1 MAKINKQS
9 LYFINESKFWRLVQG
24 YSLREFA
31 ERINK
36 SEGYTGM
43 AESTATDHKYNIAD
57 YIVVCD
63 ALFVNLDQL
72 TPPDDWQVSD
82 SHLKVE
88 KIIFSLEDPQFA
100 KRVINAIK
108 DRHPESLA
116 TIECL
121 YKHLNLQTEKEK
133 QVVKEVWKKFIANN
147 NA

>member
-1 MAKINKQS
+1 MAKINRQS
-9 LYFINESKFWRLVQG
+9 LYFINESKFWRLVKG

-57 YIVVCD
+57 YPVVSD
-63 ALFVNLDQL
+63 ALCVNLDQL
-72 TPPDDWQVSD
+72 TPSDDWEVSD

-100 KRVINAIK
+100 KRVIIAIQ
-108 DRHPESLA
+108 DRQPESLA
-116 TIECL
+116 TIKCL

-133 QVVKEVWKKFIANN
+133 QVVKDVWEKFVINN
-147 NA
+147 K